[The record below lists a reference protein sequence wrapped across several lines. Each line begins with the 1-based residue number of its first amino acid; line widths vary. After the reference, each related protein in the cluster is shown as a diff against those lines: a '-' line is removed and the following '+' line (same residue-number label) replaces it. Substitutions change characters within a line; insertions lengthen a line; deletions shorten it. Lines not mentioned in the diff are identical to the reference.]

1 MEGWTGWM
9 DGRCLWSW
17 RNEHIS
23 SILMCSPV
31 RDGQIQDNYKMYY
44 WSLSIYL
51 FSLLVFFSFR
61 HWSYLPRQHTL
72 YQQTEW
78 PEACFVQCT
87 CSLCQTQSKNRLLSG
102 RCHPHIFCK
111 LPLLSP
117 GLTCLSNYKG
127 CLRRAYKWRGL
138 YPSGNR
144 KSTSKQAIAVY
155 EDK

>member
-1 MEGWTGWM
+1 MKNWTHLRHPDVLTCKGWT
-9 DGRCLWSW
+9 DPRYNC
-17 RNEHIS
+17 
-23 SILMCSPV
+23 
-31 RDGQIQDNYKMYY
+31 KMYY
-44 WSLSIYL
+44 FSLSIHI

-102 RCHPHIFCK
+102 RCHPRIYCK

-117 GLTCLSNYKG
+117 GLTRLSNYKR

-138 YPSGNR
+138 YPSGLIPGIGKALQN
-144 KSTSKQAIAVY
+144 KP
-155 EDK
+155 